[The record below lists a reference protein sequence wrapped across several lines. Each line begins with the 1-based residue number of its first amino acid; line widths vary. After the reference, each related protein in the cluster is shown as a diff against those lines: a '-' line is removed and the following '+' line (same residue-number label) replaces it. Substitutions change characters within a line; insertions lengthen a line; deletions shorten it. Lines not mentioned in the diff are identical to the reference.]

1 MEIIKLQKEEGR
13 IVRRK
18 GKPIV
23 SEGLGTGA
31 GGDVK
36 MEINSKGGSREQ
48 LGKKKKTNQFWK
60 TQCMNKNFLSNLEK
74 QQQEMGNVCSQ
85 LNT

>member
-36 MEINSKGGSREQ
+36 MGINSKGGSREQ
-48 LGKKKKTNQFWK
+48 LGKKKK
-60 TQCMNKNFLSNLEK
+60 NKPILENTVHE
-74 QQQEMGNVCSQ
+74 QELFV
-85 LNT
+85 